1 MAQKNNDSEN
11 EFSDQGFAEEALSD
25 EEYFGEDDEQQVP
38 DGAAL
43 FPLIPE
49 ELGVHPLL
57 LSSLQ
62 AVVFLVG
69 STERVV
75 EPSASEEVLQYMLT
89 YFQRLEGSQ
98 LTRIQEDVQTLFGFA
113 KQEGWT
119 KQEVRFLKE
128 ILSHFGPEKT

>member
-1 MAQKNNDSEN
+1 MAKKKQDVPEDDFPEE
-11 EFSDQGFAEEALSD
+11 EFSGEPLDEDGEE
-25 EEYFGEDDEQQVP
+25 QVP
-38 DGAAL
+38 DGAAI
-43 FPLIPE
+43 FPEIPE

-57 LSSLQ
+57 LASLQ

-75 EPSASEEVLQYMLT
+75 EPSASEEILHYMFT

-98 LTRIQEDVQTLFGFA
+98 LTRIQEDVQVLLAFA

-119 KQEVRFLKE
+119 KQEFRFLKE
-128 ILSHFGPEKT
+128 ILSHFGPEKKK